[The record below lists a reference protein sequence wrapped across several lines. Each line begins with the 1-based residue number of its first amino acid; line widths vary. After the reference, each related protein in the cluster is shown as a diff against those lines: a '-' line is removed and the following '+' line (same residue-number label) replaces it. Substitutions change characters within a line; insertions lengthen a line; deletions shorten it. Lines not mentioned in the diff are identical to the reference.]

1 MSDHRFKVN
10 LSGMIEILSDHLY
23 SSPEVYIRELLQ
35 NAVDAIVARKKV
47 METSEDS
54 DYEGNIHVFLENGT
68 LRFIDNGVGLKEE
81 EIHKFLSIIG
91 ESSKK
96 QLKESDLRSDY
107 IGKFGIGLLSCFM
120 VSNEITV
127 ITKSVLSDDAFIW
140 VGKPDGTYT
149 LETYEE
155 GHDAG
160 TEIILSPK
168 EDSQYYFKY
177 ETVRDLL
184 MHYGLILPYPIY
196 LSDGNNKAK
205 LTPPV
210 LPWDK
215 ENVDKNELMQYGLI
229 MFGTA
234 FLDAV
239 VLKSETGAA
248 TGVAYIL
255 PYSVQASSQQTHLIY
270 LKNMLLTE
278 KGEDI
283 LPQWAFFT
291 RCIINAQ
298 NLRPTASRESF
309 YNDDILEKT
318 REELGK
324 CIINHLIKLSWENS
338 VLFNNFLEIHDIALR
353 GIACSDDEIFDT
365 FIDKLYFHTTK
376 GYLTGE
382 QIRNSGENL
391 VYADTTEFKHLS
403 QIFMSQNRL
412 LINIGYIYSME
423 LLEKFA
429 EKYELTLEK
438 VDSDILEEMLVDLS
452 PGDAEYSV
460 NFLSVAEK
468 ALASFNVDVDIKQ
481 FIPADLPA
489 FYYIDKD
496 AMMYQQVQ
504 DAMEQGDELYFDILS
519 SFASSIKKTKPVIYF
534 NVNNPVIMS
543 LLNCEDEKLVSDIVT
558 VLYVQTL
565 LIGGFHLHNN
575 ELGVMNIKLLSLF
588 DRCL

>member
-1 MSDHRFKVN
+1 MADHRFKVN

-47 METSEDS
+47 SDS
-54 DYEGNIHVFLENGT
+54 SFDEGSIHVFLENNT
-68 LRFIDNGVGLKEE
+68 LRFIDNGIGLNEE

-96 QLKESDLRSDY
+96 QLNESNLRSDY

-120 VSNEITV
+120 VSNEIKV
-127 ITKSVLSDDAFIW
+127 ITRSVSGEDAFIW
-140 VGKPDGTYT
+140 IGKPDGTYT
-149 LETYEE
+149 LETYEN

-168 EDSQYYFKY
+168 ADSMHYFEY

-196 LSDGNNKAK
+196 LSDGANKVK

-210 LPWDK
+210 LPWEKDNIDK
-215 ENVDKNELMQYGLI
+215 SELMQYGLI
-229 MFGTA
+229 MFGTV
-234 FLDAV
+234 FLDAI
-239 VLKSETGAA
+239 VLRSEAGEA

-255 PYSVQASSQQTHLIY
+255 PYSVQASAKQKHLIY

-283 LPQWAFFT
+283 LPSWAFFT
-291 RCIINAQ
+291 QCIINAQ

-318 REELGK
+318 REEIGK
-324 CIINHLIKLSWENS
+324 CITDYLIRLSRENQL
-338 VLFNNFLEIHDIALR
+338 LFRNFMEIHEIALR
-353 GIACSDDEIFDT
+353 GIACSDDEMFDT
-365 FIDKLYFHTTK
+365 FIDTLYFHTTK

-382 QIRNSGENL
+382 QVRQSGETL
-391 VYADTTEFKHLS
+391 VYANSSEFKHLS

-412 LINIGYIYSME
+412 LINTGYIYTME
-423 LLEKFA
+423 LLLKFA
-429 EKYELTLEK
+429 DKYDLELEK
-438 VDSDILEEMLVDLS
+438 AGSDTIEEMLIDLS
-452 PGDAEYSV
+452 PADAEYSV
-460 NFLSVAEK
+460 KFLSIAEK
-468 ALASFNVDVDIKQ
+468 ALNLFNVDVDIKQ

-489 FYYIDKD
+489 FYFIDKD
-496 AMMYQQVQ
+496 AIVYQEVQ
-504 DAMEQGDELYFDILS
+504 DAMEQADELYFDILS
-519 SFASSIKKTKPVIYF
+519 NFASSIKKVKPVIYF

-543 LLNCEDEKLVSDIVT
+543 LLNCEDEKLISDIVT

-575 ELGVMNIKLLSLF
+575 ELGTMNLKLLSLF

>member
-47 METSEDS
+47 MEPSEDS

-309 YNDDILEKT
+309 YNDEILEKT